1 MSRIYPAFS
10 KNPKIVDLLR
20 LRRLVRRHETTMYD
34 NLNILKLE
42 MEVIRSITTD
52 ISVSMKRSTDLE
64 EPLEGSPV
72 VD

>member
-10 KNPKIVDLLR
+10 KNAKTVDLLR
-20 LRRLVRRHETTMYD
+20 LRRLVRRHETTMHD
-34 NLNILKLE
+34 NLNSLKLE

-52 ISVSMKRSTDLE
+52 ISVSMKRSTDVE
-64 EPLEGSPV
+64 EGSPP